1 MNEDREREKGSL
13 SQQQSGA
20 TIVEPKCPAAKQ
32 GRKYLVEL
40 LMTRKLTQIAAQK
53 QSSGVLKHF

>member
-20 TIVEPKCPAAKQ
+20 TAIDLSQANAE
-32 GRKYLVEL
+32 
-40 LMTRKLTQIAAQK
+40 AQTF
-53 QSSGVLKHF
+53 SNNWV